1 MNAYRTDTYSGQGMK
16 IFSRFSISPNWW
28 RWLSIVLVGAAV
40 RLLIDLIF
48 GLVYRN
54 YQVRW
59 DALEYGKAVLIAFCI
74 VEGIRWSS
82 SRLDTVSPWYQGP
95 VKRLLLQSVV
105 HVAWAL
111 FVLLLVWN
119 GLFRYLLL
127 GNYEFISLP
136 DELVVT
142 SVVTLLC
149 IAATLGDFALFL
161 LRKWRLSL
169 AELERFKKENIE
181 FHLEMLK
188 TQVNPHF
195 LFNSLNTLSS
205 LIYSDQDT
213 AAQFVRQLAKVYRYV
228 LDNRSKELIQVR
240 EELQFLQSYMYLMN
254 LRFSQNLRILIN
266 IPEQAHRCFIAP
278 LTLQMLIENAVK
290 HNIVSQKKPLT
301 VQVEWDPANTIAV
314 TNNLQPRPVEELS
327 TQIGLKNI
335 RSRYSFITDRE
346 VMVEHTSQYFRV
358 TIPLLQN
365 VYEGADY

>member
-1 MNAYRTDTYSGQGMK
+1 
-16 IFSRFSISPNWW
+16 
-28 RWLSIVLVGAAV
+28 
-40 RLLIDLIF
+40 
-48 GLVYRN
+48 
-54 YQVRW
+54 
-59 DALEYGKAVLIAFCI
+59 
-74 VEGIRWSS
+74 
-82 SRLDTVSPWYQGP
+82 
-95 VKRLLLQSVV
+95 
-105 HVAWAL
+105 
-111 FVLLLVWN
+111 VWN

>member
-1 MNAYRTDTYSGQGMK
+1 MSEYRTNTNSGLGMN
-16 IFSRFSISPNWW
+16 IISRLRISPKCWHW
-28 RWLSIVLVGAAV
+28 ISILLIGVAV
-40 RLLIDLIF
+40 RFFIDLIF

-54 YQVRW
+54 YRVQW
-59 DALEYGKAVLIAFCI
+59 DAAAYAKALLVAFCI
-74 VEGIRWSS
+74 IEGIRWINR
-82 SRLDTVSPWYQGP
+82 RLDVYAPWSHYP
-95 VKRLLLQSVV
+95 AKRLLLESVAN
-105 HVAWAL
+105 VAWAL

-127 GNYEFISLP
+127 RAYAFISLT
-136 DELVVT
+136 DEMIVAGT
-142 SVVTLLC
+142 VTLLTL
-149 IAATLGDFALFL
+149 AAVLTDFALFL

-205 LIYSDQDT
+205 LIYSDRDT

-240 EELQFLQSYMYLMN
+240 EELQFLQSYIYLMN
-254 LRFSQNLRILIN
+254 LRFSQNLHIVMDV
-266 IPEQAHRCFIAP
+266 PEKAHRCFIAP
-278 LTLQMLIENAVK
+278 LTLQMLIENAIK
-290 HNIVSQKKPLT
+290 HNIVSRKKPLT
-301 VQVEWDPANTIAV
+301 VQIQWNPSNQISV
-314 TNNLQPRPVEELS
+314 TNNLQIKPPEELS

-346 VMVEHTSQYFRV
+346 IIVEQNDQYFRV
-358 TIPLLQN
+358 TVPLLQS